1 VYGKPARWRFK
12 EGYMEEFAYK
22 ELIDEIQ
29 SLNERIRVLE
39 DALKW
44 ALDNVTDEYAND
56 VTEYY
61 QKLKWASNTLE
72 VKP

>member
-1 VYGKPARWRFK
+1 MVNNRYTGV
-12 EGYMEEFAYK
+12 GYEPPFETPSDNDFMAAHIE
-22 ELIDEIQ
+22 
-29 SLNERIRVLE
+29 SLEARIRVLE

-72 VKP
+72 VK